1 MERLLWY
8 PLPIIYLRVTL
19 NNNISITDWRYR
31 CRYPSCPLLKTH
43 LLLSQVGPGV
53 KKQSFSNVPK
63 TFQGQY
69 WNLMKISF
77 NIFARLKKK
86 QQILNSF
93 MQSTSEGTADHTTLG
108 NRLKMLLVLN
118 KRRKIDF
125 ERLEPSALKQNKNRI
140 VYSSV
145 FTTWH
150 HLKVSFK

>member
-1 MERLLWY
+1 
-8 PLPIIYLRVTL
+8 
-19 NNNISITDWRYR
+19 
-31 CRYPSCPLLKTH
+31 
-43 LLLSQVGPGV
+43 
-53 KKQSFSNVPK
+53 
-63 TFQGQY
+63 
-69 WNLMKISF
+69 MKISF

-93 MQSTSEGTADHTTLG
+93 MQSKSEGTADHTTLG

>member
-8 PLPIIYLRVTL
+8 PLPIIYLRVTV

-86 QQILNSF
+86 PNKYWIVLCSLLLKEQQIIRRSEIGSRYFWFWINAGRLTLRDLNP
-93 MQSTSEGTADHTTLG
+93 Q
-108 NRLKMLLVLN
+108 
-118 KRRKIDF
+118 
-125 ERLEPSALKQNKNRI
+125 P
-140 VYSSV
+140 
-145 FTTWH
+145 
-150 HLKVSFK
+150 